1 MAHVSSSTNI
11 TNNQLENA
19 TISSA
24 RFLVPCFFL
33 LALGIGNITVGTFKY
48 EQYDEIIKDLES
60 RPPSNSVEDTVS
72 PLQRLKSTIDTPPRS
87 LAHEKKAQARKDFY
101 QLVLFGGRV
110 FLAMGGIYFIAFLL
124 NKFRGL

>member
-1 MAHVSSSTNI
+1 MTYLSSPTNI
-11 TNNQLENA
+11 TNNQLEN
-19 TISSA
+19 TTVSSA

-33 LALGIGNITVGTFKY
+33 IALGIGNITVGSFKY

-60 RPPSNSVEDTVS
+60 KPENVAFIETVS

-101 QLVLFGGRV
+101 KLVLFGGRV
-110 FLAMGGIYFIAFLL
+110 FLTMGGIYFIAFVL

>member
-1 MAHVSSSTNI
+1 MTHLPLSTNI
-11 TNNQLENA
+11 MNNQLESP

-24 RFLVPCFFL
+24 KFIIPCFFL

-60 RPPSNSVEDTVS
+60 RPANISVNDTFS

-110 FLAMGGIYFIAFLL
+110 FLAMGGIYFIAFML
-124 NKFRGL
+124 NKFRDL